1 MKFTFKKLLL
11 LIIISASIPLL
22 LSHASQIYGSIYLA
36 TADLNQEY
44 TTQIKDKLSTINKNK
59 NDIEELILEV
69 KSKKND
75 LSMEITPRE
84 YKYLVENKALNAEKE
99 VLSLDEKNMKDL
111 LSQFE
116 VLRSDMIKHKNNKD
130 YSTLLDDMNNLILLQ
145 KDKYALLK
153 KVNLDLDNALGVL
166 K

>member
-36 TADLNQEY
+36 TANLNQEY

-84 YKYLVENKALNAEKE
+84 YKYLTENKALNAEKE

-116 VLRSDMIKHKNNKD
+116 VLRSDMIKHKNSKD

>member
-84 YKYLVENKALNAEKE
+84 YKYLAENKALNAEKE